1 MSNACLLVSK
11 TTYEVWNIYCDNES
25 RDEIVTYCFDRITN
39 KELPHKSNCPHGES
53 YSLSPT
59 DNGYHFTW
67 WRNE

>member
-1 MSNACLLVSK
+1 MINSYRMHSK
-11 TTYEVWNIYCDNES
+11 PKYEVWNIYCDNES
-25 RDEIVTYCFDRITN
+25 RDEIVTYCFDRITK
-39 KELPHKSNCPHGES
+39 KELPHKGDSSYGES

>member
-1 MSNACLLVSK
+1 MINSHRMRSK
-11 TTYEVWNIYCDNES
+11 PKYEVWNIYCDEES
-25 RDEIVTYCFDRITN
+25 RDEIVTYCFDQITN
-39 KELPHKSNCPHGES
+39 KELPHKSDSSYGES

>member
-1 MSNACLLVSK
+1 MINSHRMRSK
-11 TTYEVWNIYCDNES
+11 PKYEVWNIYCDEES
-25 RDEIVTYCFDRITN
+25 RDEIVTYCFDQITK
-39 KELPHKSNCPHGES
+39 KELPHKSDCPHGES